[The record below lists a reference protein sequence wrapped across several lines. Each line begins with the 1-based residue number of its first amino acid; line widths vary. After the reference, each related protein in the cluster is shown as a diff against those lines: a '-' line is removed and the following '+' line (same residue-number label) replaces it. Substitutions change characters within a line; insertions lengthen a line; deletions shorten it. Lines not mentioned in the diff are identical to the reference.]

1 MPPTVATNSSIV
13 NRDYSTHVNNI
24 STCAIRRSSAAD
36 AGTLAATITTRRSQ
50 KNLTQKNAAGR
61 KTTNDLRHKLIDCK
75 VVLQNIFAQNVS
87 SKEISQNEK
96 DSSSV
101 IHIDISANNEDD
113 NTTDPV
119 QEQQKIA
126 AERISNVTRR
136 TKPRRTKTN
145 ENPNNSVEKQR
156 HTISVVPDDHS
167 SIIHLDESSVSTK
180 RSRNKRNTQSIAEIP
195 DLKETGKQ
203 IQTDSNDDDVIV
215 QALQDTAV
223 PEKRRT
229 ARRVSFQTIADS
241 GKSNVTSRLPSKR
254 KPGSIIPSHESGVSP
269 PKRAPDT
276 QPSILEHSSQAVS
289 SANNEKEVLTVN
301 VKDNVCT
308 GIGGLLDK
316 IDKHVFKSLI
326 ISIKRIV
333 PVLPEAE
340 LKRLK
345 YPEPDSTQETTV
357 SQHSSSSRATELQ
370 GNNNVTEKQRTL
382 EWQKSSVEKPQIV
395 VTSPII
401 EVPESPTPAP
411 ESKLLNVSNL
421 APPNTAKPQADTFKK
436 PHSAKIPPAAK
447 PQSNTIKNPHPAK
460 LPPLPLLIEEEN
472 DDVYEFLSSSQQSDS
487 TTSSKPARKTKQK
500 KEKKRAGQTAKKNL
514 KTATTKPKAK
524 SQKSGNVFGFDKK
537 ALTKVIKNIG
547 GGPVK
552 QPAKTDYK
560 INMEIPKTPPVVAPP
575 PPGPPTVHTLSDNL
589 ELHFD
594 DHPPLEASRILN
606 PAVQRLKP
614 VRSQGPLTS
623 TPAQKSGL
631 ANSPSVASISCNP
644 ASPWRL
650 QEDMI
655 VPRTSYMHRTKE
667 MLPSYESIASENN
680 NVPVGPAKHFIT
692 ERRKSPC
699 AETTVQTVA
708 EFPTEANLPEP
719 SAISDKDIR
728 EIEQMYKELKA
739 TSEMSAKLITAMR
752 RCKTK
757 GATPQQDQNM
767 RQACTKLK
775 KWYERSMHAF
785 NHSMRII
792 GSIQRMNNGVTE
804 QRPTACPSP
813 LLSQEQ
819 QRTVENFNL
828 STGQFRSMIEDLQ
841 LAMNDSDI
849 ENRPP
854 PASLPSSTSS
864 SGVTKVPAALAEA
877 KSSIGVLQSKCPKD
891 VIVLPERGTTANR
904 NPLMPL
910 NVLPLPQRDSPLMS
924 PLAKKLPA
932 AAEGEATTPNLIR
945 RELQYDKEND
955 GSVAFTETQSNQRHS
970 NDVPQT
976 KSLAPSVGSV
986 VEIFDETTD
995 NASVNPDNDAH
1006 SNENDERAPHAENCT
1021 RDYFGF
1027 NEEDD
1032 EVVENSVTQ
1041 VTLPMPLNISN
1052 ETLHHR
1058 LHNVKQLLPKR
1069 PIFRRQPKQLQTR
1082 SSGPTRFPTKSLRVF
1097 SSPTKRPHTLRE
1109 FVASTPRPGGGVT
1122 STEQAA
1128 GPSAATKP
1136 FVIDAPDVSVIEPNC
1151 ENVERNVDPDVVLF
1165 DTPDRPAWLNNSAHQ
1180 KTYARVPKLRKK
1192 KKNIYLAN
1200 LGLDD
1205 DDDEEEE
1212 EDPAGSDDGQE
1223 LSSDSETDEAK
1234 RKKNKKQRKAK
1245 RKPVPVEQ
1253 TKDFKEFVD
1262 NFNSMCEEVERY
1274 ELIVE

>member
-1 MPPTVATNSSIV
+1 
-13 NRDYSTHVNNI
+13 
-24 STCAIRRSSAAD
+24 
-36 AGTLAATITTRRSQ
+36 
-50 KNLTQKNAAGR
+50 
-61 KTTNDLRHKLIDCK
+61 
-75 VVLQNIFAQNVS
+75 
-87 SKEISQNEK
+87 
-96 DSSSV
+96 
-101 IHIDISANNEDD
+101 
-113 NTTDPV
+113 
-119 QEQQKIA
+119 
-126 AERISNVTRR
+126 
-136 TKPRRTKTN
+136 
-145 ENPNNSVEKQR
+145 
-156 HTISVVPDDHS
+156 
-167 SIIHLDESSVSTK
+167 
-180 RSRNKRNTQSIAEIP
+180 
-195 DLKETGKQ
+195 
-203 IQTDSNDDDVIV
+203 
-215 QALQDTAV
+215 
-223 PEKRRT
+223 
-229 ARRVSFQTIADS
+229 
-241 GKSNVTSRLPSKR
+241 
-254 KPGSIIPSHESGVSP
+254 
-269 PKRAPDT
+269 
-276 QPSILEHSSQAVS
+276 
-289 SANNEKEVLTVN
+289 
-301 VKDNVCT
+301 
-308 GIGGLLDK
+308 
-316 IDKHVFKSLI
+316 
-326 ISIKRIV
+326 
-333 PVLPEAE
+333 
-340 LKRLK
+340 
-345 YPEPDSTQETTV
+345 
-357 SQHSSSSRATELQ
+357 
-370 GNNNVTEKQRTL
+370 
-382 EWQKSSVEKPQIV
+382 
-395 VTSPII
+395 
-401 EVPESPTPAP
+401 
-411 ESKLLNVSNL
+411 
-421 APPNTAKPQADTFKK
+421 
-436 PHSAKIPPAAK
+436 
-447 PQSNTIKNPHPAK
+447 
-460 LPPLPLLIEEEN
+460 
-472 DDVYEFLSSSQQSDS
+472 
-487 TTSSKPARKTKQK
+487 
-500 KEKKRAGQTAKKNL
+500 
-514 KTATTKPKAK
+514 
-524 SQKSGNVFGFDKK
+524 
-537 ALTKVIKNIG
+537 
-547 GGPVK
+547 
-552 QPAKTDYK
+552 
-560 INMEIPKTPPVVAPP
+560 
-575 PPGPPTVHTLSDNL
+575 
-589 ELHFD
+589 
-594 DHPPLEASRILN
+594 
-606 PAVQRLKP
+606 
-614 VRSQGPLTS
+614 
-623 TPAQKSGL
+623 
-631 ANSPSVASISCNP
+631 
-644 ASPWRL
+644 
-650 QEDMI
+650 
-655 VPRTSYMHRTKE
+655 
-667 MLPSYESIASENN
+667 
-680 NVPVGPAKHFIT
+680 
-692 ERRKSPC
+692 
-699 AETTVQTVA
+699 
-708 EFPTEANLPEP
+708 
-719 SAISDKDIR
+719 
-728 EIEQMYKELKA
+728 
-739 TSEMSAKLITAMR
+739 
-752 RCKTK
+752 
-757 GATPQQDQNM
+757 M

-775 KWYERSMHAF
+775 KWYERSMQAF

-813 LLSQEQ
+813 VLTQEQ

-864 SGVTKVPAALAEA
+864 SGVTKAAAALAEA
-877 KSSIGVLQSKCPKD
+877 KGSIGVLQSKYPKD

-932 AAEGEATTPNLIR
+932 AAEGEAASPNLIR

-970 NDVPQT
+970 SDVPQT

-1082 SSGPTRFPTKSLRVF
+1082 SSGPTRFPTKNLRVF

-1165 DTPDRPAWLNNSAHQ
+1165 DTPDRPAWLNNSVSVNKRWSVVGVVHTFGFIIVPFLFIYFLILKAHQ

-1212 EDPAGSDDGQE
+1212 EDPAGSDEGQE

-1253 TKDFKEFVD
+1253 VIH
-1262 NFNSMCEEVERY
+1262 
-1274 ELIVE
+1274 LISKKNEKKGPVATY